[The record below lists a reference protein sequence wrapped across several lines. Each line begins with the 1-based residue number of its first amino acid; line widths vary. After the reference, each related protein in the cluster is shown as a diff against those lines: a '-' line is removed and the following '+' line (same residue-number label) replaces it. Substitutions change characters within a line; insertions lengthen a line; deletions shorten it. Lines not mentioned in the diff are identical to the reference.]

1 MKMFIV
7 TSSGC
12 PLSKNSIFIMARMK
26 QKAMKSTGGKAS
38 RMEVVTKAARVVAPR
53 AGGIKKLH

>member
-1 MKMFIV
+1 
-7 TSSGC
+7 
-12 PLSKNSIFIMARMK
+12 MARMK
-26 QKAMKSTGGKAS
+26 QKAMKSTGSKAS